1 MENKNIW
8 AIWLSAISLTIS
20 ILVGA
25 KDLLHSHLYKAST
38 RQVILTS
45 FQSESNDL
53 DGIEEVL
60 KSNSSSKNKASAVN
74 SFIDDINENYKILS
88 DLDIASLP
96 VAYQQNYQ
104 IVRLN
109 VRVDYVNL
117 RRIYN
122 ENVDDQNEWHLNYDE
137 TQSLIDKIYELK
149 TSVDRYKSSFKRGET
164 LKLNEEGWVTK

>member
-25 KDLLHSHLYKAST
+25 KELLHSHLYKAST

-96 VAYQQNYQ
+96 VAYQQSYQ

-109 VRVDYVNL
+109 VHIDYVNL
-117 RRIYN
+117 RRLYN
-122 ENVDDQNEWHLNYDE
+122 ENDDDQNEWHLNYDA
-137 TQSLIDKIYELK
+137 TQSLIDKIYKLK
-149 TSVDRYKSSFKRGET
+149 TSVDSYKSSFQNGET
-164 LKLNEEGWVTK
+164 LKLNEDGWVTQ

>member
-1 MENKNIW
+1 MENKNTW
-8 AIWLSAISLTIS
+8 AIWLSAISLAIS

-25 KDLLHSHLYKAST
+25 KDLLHSYLYKVST

-45 FQSESNDL
+45 LQSESNDV
-53 DGIEEVL
+53 DGIEKVL
-60 KSNSSSKNKASAVN
+60 KSNSSSKDKASAVN

-88 DLDIASLP
+88 DLDITSLP

-149 TSVDRYKSSFKRGET
+149 ASVDSYKSSFQRGET
-164 LKLNEEGWVTK
+164 LKLNEEGWVTQ

>member
-1 MENKNIW
+1 MENKNTW
-8 AIWLSAISLTIS
+8 AIWLSAISLAIS

-25 KDLLHSHLYKAST
+25 KDLLHSYLYKAST

-45 FQSESNDL
+45 LQSESNDV
-53 DGIEEVL
+53 DGIEKVL
-60 KSNSSSKNKASAVN
+60 KSNSSSKYKASAVN

-88 DLDIASLP
+88 DLDITSLP

-149 TSVDRYKSSFKRGET
+149 ASVDSYKSSFQRGET
-164 LKLNEEGWVTK
+164 LKLNEEGWVTQ